1 MSVESL
7 IELHRRGDHQ
17 GVLRLARSIDVQPT
31 ADPQSALVVAASLFQ
46 LGRFRDALQICLVLQ
61 PVVQTDL
68 SFLNLFALCLR
79 RLDQVAQAE
88 QVFRFGLEHHP
99 ASTPLT
105 TNYVNLLL
113 DQHRLDEAQAL
124 LQQGLEA
131 RPAAT
136 EFREHLA
143 RIEELRARPLLPA
156 VPTPTPP
163 SETHQPSLR
172 LPASSEEVAV
182 SESSGVDSQPKPPR
196 LLPSLDPLLQAFS
209 DEEVRLDQ
217 ENRRRLRESKAEAGV
232 KPVTEEVLE
241 VPAVVSLP
249 ELPEPPLAEVVEEL
263 HVAAREALMEKQPE
277 AALVLADQLRLLDP
291 SMQVEIYRIC
301 AEAYLAMANP
311 AAAELCLH
319 AIGEH
324 GQLCDEDHLNLALLS
339 LRRHDLHS
347 AERHLNA
354 VVDRQLHQ
362 QHLDAIR
369 LKLEG
374 RVQQDVPMVLF
385 SVKGIKPVRTKHPPA
400 SQPAQAGLSP
410 APQPTTRSKRP

>member
-1 MSVESL
+1 MSAESL

-17 GVLRLARSIDVQPT
+17 GVLRLARSIDVQPS

-46 LGRFRDALQICLVLQ
+46 LGRYRDALQICLVLQ
-61 PVVQTDL
+61 SVVQTDL
-68 SFLNLFALCLR
+68 SFINLFGLCLR

-113 DQHRLDEAQAL
+113 DQHRLDEAEAL
-124 LQQGLEA
+124 LQQALEA
-131 RPAAT
+131 RPVAT
-136 EFREHLA
+136 ELREHLV
-143 RIEELRARPLLPA
+143 RIEQLRARPLLPA
-156 VPTPTPP
+156 VPSPTQP
-163 SETHQPSLR
+163 SEAQRP
-172 LPASSEEVAV
+172 PAGLVVSPEEAAI
-182 SESSGVDSQPKPPR
+182 SESSVGGIQPNPQR

-217 ENRRRLRESKAEAGV
+217 ENRRRLRESKADGGV
-232 KPVTEEVLE
+232 KPVADEPLD
-241 VPAVVSLP
+241 VPAVAVLP

-263 HVAAREALMEKQPE
+263 HLAAREALLEKQPE
-277 AALVLADQLRLLDP
+277 AALVLADQLRLMDP

-301 AEAYLAMANP
+301 AEAFLAMANP
-311 AAAELCLH
+311 VAAELCFH

-347 AERHLNA
+347 AEQHLNE
-354 VVDRQLHQ
+354 VVDRQLHR
-362 QHLDAIR
+362 QHLEAIR
-369 LKLEG
+369 LKLEDRG
-374 RVQQDVPMVLF
+374 QQDAPMVMF
-385 SVKGIKPVRTKHPPA
+385 SVKGIKPVRTKH
-400 SQPAQAGLSP
+400 QPGSKPVQAGPSP
-410 APQPTTRSKRP
+410 SLQPGTRSKTS